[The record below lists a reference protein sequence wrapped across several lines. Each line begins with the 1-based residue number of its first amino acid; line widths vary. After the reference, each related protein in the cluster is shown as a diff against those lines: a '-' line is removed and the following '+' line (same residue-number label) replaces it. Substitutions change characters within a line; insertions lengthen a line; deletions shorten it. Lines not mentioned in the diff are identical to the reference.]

1 MPPVAG
7 KLAGRRCG
15 REGSYARQPGGFE
28 VFLGIEEGPAS
39 RPDTPSLPLPTT
51 PASPGATRPP
61 GQAQIDSSPLALS
74 VPRRGAGVVER
85 GGLENR

>member
-28 VFLGIEEGPAS
+28 GFLGIEQPLLS
-39 RPDTPSLPLPTT
+39 PPIHRRFPSQQRLHRRVPLDLRVKLRST
-51 PASPGATRPP
+51 
-61 GQAQIDSSPLALS
+61 
-74 VPRRGAGVVER
+74 PRR
-85 GGLENR
+85 